1 MAKQVEPQP
10 SDVAAVMPM
19 LVCRDVAA
27 VLDFCKATFG
37 AEEKLRLPGPNET
50 VAHAALTI
58 GEAFILF
65 DGESPEVAS
74 RSPTPD
80 GSSPVVVHV
89 YVPDVDKAVE
99 RAAAA
104 GAKILS
110 PVADQFYG
118 DRSGRVMDASGH
130 VWLISS
136 RIEAVE
142 DDEGRLDEINKRWQ
156 QIEGVEEA

>member
-1 MAKQVEPQP
+1 MANQVEPVP
-10 SDVAAVMPM
+10 NDVAAVMPM

-27 VLDFCKATFG
+27 VLDFCVATFS
-37 AEEKLRLPGPNET
+37 ATEKLRLPGPDGT
-50 VAHAALTI
+50 VAHAAITI

-65 DGESPEVAS
+65 EAESPDVAS

-89 YVPDVDKAVE
+89 YVPDVDAAVE

-118 DRSGRVMDASGH
+118 DRSGRVMDTSGH
-130 VWLISS
+130 VWLIS
-136 RIEAVE
+136 
-142 DDEGRLDEINKRWQ
+142 
-156 QIEGVEEA
+156 

>member
-1 MAKQVEPQP
+1 MAKQVEPVP
-10 SDVAAVMPM
+10 DDVAAVMPM
-19 LVCRDVAA
+19 LVCRDVTA

-37 AEEKLRLPGPNET
+37 AAEQLRLPGPNGT
-50 VAHAALTI
+50 VVHAALTI

-65 DGESPEVAS
+65 EAESPGVAS

-89 YVPDVDKAVE
+89 YVPDVDQAVE
-99 RAAAA
+99 RAVVA
-104 GAKILS
+104 GAKILL
-110 PVADQFYG
+110 PVTDQFYG
-118 DRSGRVMDASGH
+118 DRSGRVMDPSGH

-142 DDEGRLDEINKRWQ
+142 DDEGRLDEVKKRWQ
-156 QIEGVEEA
+156 QIEGTEE